1 MILRGLHRQIM
12 SVVWLSVLVSGSA
25 LAEVP
30 EQCVQAPQR
39 TTMCPHMLFR
49 IAKAPVPGLNIP
61 KNGMVCLCLSDLTDL
76 PVVDQP
82 EAFEAM
88 ATHLQ
93 MPVTDLFVLL
103 EIPVPDWAKQ

>member
-1 MILRGLHRQIM
+1 MIMRCLNRKIV
-12 SVVWLSVLVSGSA
+12 SIVWLSFFVNGIA

-30 EQCVQAPQR
+30 EQCVQSPQR
-39 TTMCPHMLFR
+39 TNMCPHTLFR

-76 PVVDQP
+76 PAVDQP

>member
-39 TTMCPHMLFR
+39 TTTCPHMLFR

>member
-1 MILRGLHRQIM
+1 MILRCLSRKIM

-76 PVVDQP
+76 PAIEQP